1 MTKPNDREQELASVI
16 RSNLVEMAGKVN
28 PHHIVAER
36 GIRKAMG
43 TSVELPAAKN
53 DLRVA
58 LPQEDSNDIEICKT
72 VTKEQP
78 MEVI

>member
-1 MTKPNDREQELASVI
+1 M
-16 RSNLVEMAGKVN
+16 EMAGKVN

-43 TSVELPAAKN
+43 TSVELLAAKS
-53 DLRVA
+53 DLSVG
-58 LPQEDSNDIEICKT
+58 LPPEDSNDIEICKT
-72 VTKEQP
+72 VAKEQP